1 LQCSDPRRCPSADRQ
16 RKAQADESRWQE
28 VSSKQQAQ
36 IAQQEK
42 AMKELQAAM
51 KAKDRELERCKAE
64 GDGMRD
70 EVS

>member
-1 LQCSDPRRCPSADRQ
+1 
-16 RKAQADESRWQE
+16 
-28 VSSKQQAQ
+28 
-36 IAQQEK
+36 
-42 AMKELQAAM
+42 MKELQAAM